1 MKLSRRG
8 GARLG
13 ARRGGAILAGLPG
26 LTPRRGWPLI
36 ADTMTRASILAF
48 ALLASLSL
56 PSLARADVPPP
67 NVAGCDMKKAG
78 DACVKDDDSDGSCVQ
93 QKCSKL
99 DYSNGTPPTSVEYD
113 CLLCSGPP
121 AAPNDTAN
129 DTADAA
135 DDGCSVAL
143 PGVTASSMGAGA
155 AIAAALLW
163 MRRRRSKKS

>member
-1 MKLSRRG
+1 MKH
-8 GARLG
+8 
-13 ARRGGAILAGLPG
+13 
-26 LTPRRGWPLI
+26 
-36 ADTMTRASILAF
+36 ASILAF

-67 NVAGCDMKKAG
+67 NLAGCDMKKAG
-78 DACVKDDDSDGSCVQ
+78 DACVKDDDSDGTCVQ

-113 CLLCSGPP
+113 CILCSGPP
-121 AAPNDTAN
+121 AAAN
-129 DTADAA
+129 DPAAAAD

-143 PGVTASSMGAGA
+143 PGVTASSMSAGA

-163 MRRRRSKKS
+163 MRRRPRKKI

>member
-1 MKLSRRG
+1 
-8 GARLG
+8 
-13 ARRGGAILAGLPG
+13 
-26 LTPRRGWPLI
+26 
-36 ADTMTRASILAF
+36 MTRASILAF

-67 NVAGCDMKKAG
+67 NLAGCDMKKAG

-129 DTADAA
+129 DAAA

-163 MRRRRSKKS
+163 MRRRRSSKKS